1 MSNWLLKAIEQ
12 HHPMLPVSLAD
23 SVPLL
28 VSEDV
33 WGLGTR
39 EMVAG
44 DCLTIGNK
52 N

>member
-1 MSNWLLKAIEQ
+1 MSAWILRAIEQ
-12 HHPMLPVSLAD
+12 HHPMLAVALAHSL
-23 SVPLL
+23 PLL
-28 VSEDV
+28 VAEDV